1 MLRMWRNTQ
10 LPVRIFVADARAL
23 IPVLVFILHWS
34 WWTFY
39 VAIVGCIVFAVL
51 EWLGLTYPAAVRLLR
66 RLIIGPVRPAV
77 PSWKKRRLA

>member
-1 MLRMWRNTQ
+1 MWRNTQ

-23 IPVLVFILHWS
+23 IPVLAFIVHWS

-39 VAIVGCIVFAVL
+39 VAIAGCIGFGVL

-66 RLIIGPVRPAV
+66 RLIVGRVRPAV